1 MSNQDAHSLSDE
13 QIDCAFDYFLL
24 YDRQAQPMDGSLD
37 DPEALRHLLNDKQSD
52 LELAAQIGKSLL
64 DRNRDLDRQLRESE
78 QQMAAAMETINQL
91 QHTLGMKE
99 ELLQLWSHHDTREE
113 NLPSGDAT
121 AAELEDL
128 RSRQRSDFPA
138 RSSMLASQEE
148 IDLIHRKLQALEE
161 ENAVIRSARAEE
173 QSVTLRE
180 CIRKLSDAVAHIKS
194 LSDEQFKRS
203 DALVQQQT
211 QVNALAARSRELEN
225 SLNQVGMT
233 NEMLAFKVEE
243 LNAVNQSLAKELRDM
258 KDKYD
263 ESLALYTQAQATVRK
278 LRDRSRKASLRP
290 TCLVYSPLSKQGT
303 HSVDPAVAIIP
314 GASDFPSDLAEKSTS
329 IAEELSNSSLLE
341 VPHDSHNP
349 PTSPKPSGD
358 LGSRTSQGVV
368 AVRAEQE
375 CGEWDE
381 ATMDSSGFVSCS
393 EPIEAAHRVPKK
405 IPTTS
410 APASVTS
417 SHRPAALRNSLQ
429 MPISRDL
436 DWGVED
442 YKEHFLSTAGE
453 EEDKDDDDA
462 VESARVL
469 PEDCIAVVGTQLSA
483 FTTPFRVVRRP
494 KMPEAQM
501 PYVSNPPG
509 LANRRSWV
517 VEQGTPL
524 PPQRSLDDSAL
535 SSLGQSLVFGQS
547 VVRPQRLQLV
557 KQFHGSGVLQRWQ
570 RLATPSLTSALFETP
585 PSGVASR
592 GSASGSAG
600 DPVNRHPSASIP
612 PPPPHLRP
620 TEAPIRWSSGLD
632 LSQIYPSFANDN
644 KFVPMSSS
652 SFFAPP
658 KPDAAPSWV
667 ERGSEVVLG
676 PQHHHETHHQPRQR
690 GHYSLSSNL
699 PCIKLRNRF
708 SSIGEHQGVR

>member
-1 MSNQDAHSLSDE
+1 RGLHRSGWHT
-13 QIDCAFDYFLL
+13 
-24 YDRQAQPMDGSLD
+24 
-37 DPEALRHLLNDKQSD
+37 ALGVYHVRGDS
-52 LELAAQIGKSLL
+52 KS
-64 DRNRDLDRQLRESE
+64 RC
-78 QQMAAAMETINQL
+78 
-91 QHTLGMKE
+91 
-99 ELLQLWSHHDTREE
+99 
-113 NLPSGDAT
+113 
-121 AAELEDL
+121 
-128 RSRQRSDFPA
+128 FF
-138 RSSMLASQEE
+138 
-148 IDLIHRKLQALEE
+148 LQAAYIFYTHL
-161 ENAVIRSARAEE
+161 AGVGG
-173 QSVTLRE
+173 
-180 CIRKLSDAVAHIKS
+180 KL
-194 LSDEQFKRS
+194 
-203 DALVQQQT
+203 
-211 QVNALAARSRELEN
+211 
-225 SLNQVGMT
+225 
-233 NEMLAFKVEE
+233 
-243 LNAVNQSLAKELRDM
+243 
-258 KDKYD
+258 
-263 ESLALYTQAQATVRK
+263 
-278 LRDRSRKASLRP
+278 
-290 TCLVYSPLSKQGT
+290 
-303 HSVDPAVAIIP
+303 
-314 GASDFPSDLAEKSTS
+314 
-329 IAEELSNSSLLE
+329 
-341 VPHDSHNP
+341 
-349 PTSPKPSGD
+349 
-358 LGSRTSQGVV
+358 V
-368 AVRAEQE
+368 AVRGL
-375 CGEWDE
+375 GETSAIKMPKE
-381 ATMDSSGFVSCS
+381 RRIMGFVTRQ
-393 EPIEAAHRVPKK
+393 H
-405 IPTTS
+405 S
-410 APASVTS
+410 AK
-417 SHRPAALRNSLQ
+417 SHELQ
-429 MPISRDL
+429 TD
-436 DWGVED
+436 
-442 YKEHFLSTAGE
+442 
-453 EEDKDDDDA
+453 
-462 VESARVL
+462 
-469 PEDCIAVVGTQLSA
+469 
-483 FTTPFRVVRRP
+483 PFRVVRRP